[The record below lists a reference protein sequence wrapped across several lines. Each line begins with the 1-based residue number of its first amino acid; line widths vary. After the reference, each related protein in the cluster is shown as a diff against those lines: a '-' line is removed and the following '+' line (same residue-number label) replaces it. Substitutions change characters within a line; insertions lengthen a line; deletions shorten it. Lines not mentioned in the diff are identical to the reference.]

1 MSCSMDSTAKK
12 RQLKQGS
19 MQELLTGRRRLPG
32 FSGEWE
38 EKPLGEL
45 ADVRGGGTPSTSQAQ
60 LWDGGV
66 PWCTPTDVTALSG
79 FKYLTSTARTISQQ
93 GLSGSSAELIPANSV
108 LMTSRATIGEC
119 AINLVPVSTNQG
131 FKNFVPREAV
141 DVEFFYYLLLTQKQ
155 GFIKLS
161 AGSTFLEI
169 GKRQLVGYEVRLPAT
184 RTEQAAIANV
194 LSDIDAAIV
203 SIEQLIAKKR
213 QLKQGAMQELLTG
226 RRRLPG
232 FSEEWG
238 IASLDS
244 VVDRITGYWGSNESS
259 PDSFNRAEVIRAG
272 DISPDGQLIDTAPRF
287 MSAAEFSRA
296 QCRVDDTVITVSGN
310 GLGKVWW
317 CDGRPDVAASN
328 FVRILRPKRNRASGR
343 YLAYVLRSD
352 SGLRKLH
359 DHTAT
364 SAYPNLKPSFFAERW
379 MLWPSIHEQEAIAA
393 LLSDIDDEM
402 AAVETKLAK
411 ARSVKEGMM
420 QELLTGKIRLG

>member
-1 MSCSMDSTAKK
+1 MTPGYKQTEIGPAPQDWDERTLSKCAEIDAGINKPLAEMGSGALYVTVQDLYDGTSIDSEQLGRIRVSSREIQTRSLMAGDIVFGKSSVKRDGIGYPSRFVGCREPVVFSGFTYRIRARRGLVDPAFLFHWLRSTKTRRWVIDKSQSSALTNLNRSIADAIPVVLPPLSEQEAIAEALSDADALIDSIEQLLAKK
-12 RQLKQGS
+12 RRLKQGS

-194 LSDIDAAIV
+194 LSDIDAEIV
-203 SIEQLIAKKR
+203 ALEAKLTKASA
-213 QLKQGAMQELLTG
+213 LKQ
-226 RRRLPG
+226 
-232 FSEEWG
+232 
-238 IASLDS
+238 
-244 VVDRITGYWGSNESS
+244 
-259 PDSFNRAEVIRAG
+259 
-272 DISPDGQLIDTAPRF
+272 
-287 MSAAEFSRA
+287 
-296 QCRVDDTVITVSGN
+296 
-310 GLGKVWW
+310 
-317 CDGRPDVAASN
+317 
-328 FVRILRPKRNRASGR
+328 
-343 YLAYVLRSD
+343 
-352 SGLRKLH
+352 
-359 DHTAT
+359 
-364 SAYPNLKPSFFAERW
+364 
-379 MLWPSIHEQEAIAA
+379 
-393 LLSDIDDEM
+393 
-402 AAVETKLAK
+402 
-411 ARSVKEGMM
+411 GMM

>member
-1 MSCSMDSTAKK
+1 MSDADALIESIRQLIAKK
-12 RQLKQGS
+12 RQLKQGA

-32 FSGEWE
+32 FSEEWE

-194 LSDIDAAIV
+194 LSDIDAEIV
-203 SIEQLIAKKR
+203 ALEAKLTKASA
-213 QLKQGAMQELLTG
+213 LKQ
-226 RRRLPG
+226 
-232 FSEEWG
+232 
-238 IASLDS
+238 
-244 VVDRITGYWGSNESS
+244 
-259 PDSFNRAEVIRAG
+259 
-272 DISPDGQLIDTAPRF
+272 
-287 MSAAEFSRA
+287 
-296 QCRVDDTVITVSGN
+296 
-310 GLGKVWW
+310 
-317 CDGRPDVAASN
+317 
-328 FVRILRPKRNRASGR
+328 
-343 YLAYVLRSD
+343 
-352 SGLRKLH
+352 
-359 DHTAT
+359 
-364 SAYPNLKPSFFAERW
+364 
-379 MLWPSIHEQEAIAA
+379 
-393 LLSDIDDEM
+393 
-402 AAVETKLAK
+402 
-411 ARSVKEGMM
+411 GMM

>member
-1 MSCSMDSTAKK
+1 MQDEVRAIPEDWEETSLGVLGSAFGGLTGKSKADFGRGGARYITFMNVMTNVVIDCGTLESVDVARTETQNRVAQGDLFFNGSSENPEEVGMCAVLMDDVEEVLLNSFCFGFRLRKDAPAEGMYLAYFFRSGEGRELLKSMAQGSTRYNLSKTALLSAHFPLPSAAEQRAIAEALGDADAFIESIEQLLAKK
-12 RQLKQGS
+12 RKLKQGA
-19 MQELLTGRRRLPG
+19 MQELLSGRRRLPG

-194 LSDIDAAIV
+194 LSDIDAEIV
-203 SIEQLIAKKR
+203 ALEAKLTKASA
-213 QLKQGAMQELLTG
+213 LKQ
-226 RRRLPG
+226 
-232 FSEEWG
+232 
-238 IASLDS
+238 
-244 VVDRITGYWGSNESS
+244 
-259 PDSFNRAEVIRAG
+259 
-272 DISPDGQLIDTAPRF
+272 
-287 MSAAEFSRA
+287 
-296 QCRVDDTVITVSGN
+296 
-310 GLGKVWW
+310 
-317 CDGRPDVAASN
+317 
-328 FVRILRPKRNRASGR
+328 
-343 YLAYVLRSD
+343 
-352 SGLRKLH
+352 
-359 DHTAT
+359 
-364 SAYPNLKPSFFAERW
+364 
-379 MLWPSIHEQEAIAA
+379 
-393 LLSDIDDEM
+393 
-402 AAVETKLAK
+402 
-411 ARSVKEGMM
+411 GMM